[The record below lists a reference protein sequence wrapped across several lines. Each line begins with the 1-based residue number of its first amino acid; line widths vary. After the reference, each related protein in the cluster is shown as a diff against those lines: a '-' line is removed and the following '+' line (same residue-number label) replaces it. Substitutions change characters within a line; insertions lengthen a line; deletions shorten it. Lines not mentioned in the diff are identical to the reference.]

1 MKRKLLT
8 IAIIL
13 ASTSAHAGL
22 FKESVQVDRAAV
34 MEKVNQE
41 ALDRQAEQ
49 ERQKA
54 EFEAKRQQEVME
66 REQARIAAEAE
77 RAKHQAELEMKQ
89 EQARIEAEMA
99 REKARVQAE
108 LEAAKREQKAAE
120 LAIKRE
126 EYNQLKNGLIEDIR
140 AYRLRS
146 PADNNALDKANR
158 MIELGVNTR
167 EAEMYK
173 CSIADRYVDLMD
185 ASLKKGQS
193 VKNLKKAQGY
203 VESGRDICQTQKVKQ
218 GIYRLNAAIEQCNR
232 NLLCTDK
239 TASENIGAAG
249 EKTVEVAKDVGSAVG
264 TGVKK
269 GFSAVK
275 GWFN

>member
-8 IAIIL
+8 IAIVL
-13 ASTSAHAGL
+13 ASTSANAGFFDDEL
-22 FKESVQVDRAAV
+22 QDTYPTPAPVTSDIRDTSNARIQDEF
-34 MEKVNQE
+34 
-41 ALDRQAEQ
+41 AEQ
-49 ERQKA
+49 QRA
-54 EFEAKRQQEVME
+54 MEA
-66 REQARIAAEAE
+66 EQARVAAEIKAVK
-77 RAKHQAELEMKQ
+77 RQAELEMEQ
-89 EQARIEAEMA
+89 ERARVQAEME

-108 LEAAKREQKAAE
+108 LEAAKREQEKVRRE
-120 LAIKRE
+120 MNRE
-126 EYNQLKNGLIEDIR
+126 EYNQLKAGLIDDIR

-193 VKNLKKAQGY
+193 VENLKKAQSY

-239 TASENIGAAG
+239 TAGENIVTVG
-249 EKTVEVAKDVGSAVG
+249 EKTVEVAKDMGSAVG

>member
-1 MKRKLLT
+1 
-8 IAIIL
+8 
-13 ASTSAHAGL
+13 
-22 FKESVQVDRAAV
+22 
-34 MEKVNQE
+34 
-41 ALDRQAEQ
+41 
-49 ERQKA
+49 
-54 EFEAKRQQEVME
+54 
-66 REQARIAAEAE
+66 
-77 RAKHQAELEMKQ
+77 
-89 EQARIEAEMA
+89 MA

-120 LAIKRE
+120 LASKRE
-126 EYNQLKNGLIEDIR
+126 EYNQLKAGLIDDIR

-193 VKNLKKAQGY
+193 VKNLKEAQGY
-203 VESGRDICQTQKVKQ
+203 FESGRDICQTQKVKQ
-218 GIYRLNAAIEQCNR
+218 AIHRLHAATEQCNR

-239 TASENIGAAG
+239 TASENIEAVKD
-249 EKTVEVAKDVGSAVG
+249 KTMEVAKDMGSAFG

-275 GWFN
+275 GWFK